1 MSSKFYQKIFLVIAL
16 IFLYDSIVFSQTTTK
31 IETPDN
37 EHYEWVYI
45 VFAGT
50 SLDFHALDSV
60 CNKIAIVTSE
70 KYSNKLVYDKQ
81 RGMIVPDSSDDEL
94 YAGDYSPRRYPEES
108 ISIEMLWY
116 YFQNA
121 SLLSD
126 SDKRMAIVTGIFENK
141 SDAQENL
148 KKIRPVVPDAYIKRI
163 ELYMGC
169 MH

>member
-1 MSSKFYQKIFLVIAL
+1 MKNVYCVSSKFYRKIFLVIAL
-16 IFLYDSIVFSQTTTK
+16 IFLCDSIVFSQSNTK
-31 IETPDN
+31 IDTPKN

-50 SLDFHALDSV
+50 SLNFHALDNV
-60 CNKIAIVTSE
+60 CHKIANVTSE
-70 KYSNKLVYDKQ
+70 KYSNELMYDKQ

-94 YAGDYSPRRYPEES
+94 YAGNYSPRRCPEES

-116 YFQNA
+116 YSQNP

-126 SDKRMAIVTGIFENK
+126 SDKRMTIITGIFENK

-148 KKIRPVVPDAYIKRI
+148 KKIRQV
-163 ELYMGC
+163 
-169 MH
+169 